1 MVQKCIKINKHRM
14 NGGKGMRT
22 LLAFASKY
30 GATKQYVKPLAN
42 MLDETVDIIDLKDE
56 PVVDMSLYDKIV
68 VFTPVYAGDAPKYV
82 KKFGKKY
89 SAQLMEKPFGICFCC
104 MTEIQSQIL
113 GYAYN
118 TFGRP
123 MVDKCVEV
131 ASIGGVFQYDKMSM
145 IEKQMLKV
153 ATKNQ
158 AYRQGQL
165 IQLDGKT
172 NFSTVEEY
180 KMQAF
185 ANKMNSHMVKDKSGH
200 KQ

>member
-1 MVQKCIKINKHRM
+1 MK
-14 NGGKGMRT
+14 T
-22 LLAFASKY
+22 LLGYASKY
-30 GATKQYVKPLAN
+30 GATEKCVTPLAN
-42 MLDETVDIIDLKDE
+42 MLGGVVDIVNLKE
-56 PVVDMSLYDKIV
+56 VKEVDFSIYDKIV
-68 VFTPVYAGDAPKYV
+68 ILSSVYAGDTPKYV

-104 MTEIQSQIL
+104 MTEIQSQVL

-118 TFGRP
+118 TFGREL
-123 MVDKCVEV
+123 VGKCIDV
-131 ASIGGVFQYDKMSM
+131 ASIGGAFQYDKMSAVD
-145 IEKQMLKV
+145 KQLLKV

-158 AYRQGQL
+158 AYKHGEL

-185 ANKMNSHMVKDKSGH
+185 ANKMNGIFIKENI
-200 KQ
+200 